1 MERLF
6 QVLDELDDLIEV
18 LRYRFMA
25 YRSGR
30 PAAQSVRKSSPA
42 GAAVASP
49 AVAVSSPA
57 VAVALPARA
66 R

>member
-6 QVLDELDDLIEV
+6 QVLDELDDLIGV

-25 YRSGR
+25 YRSGQ
-30 PAAQSVRKSSPA
+30 PAARPVRKSSPA

-49 AVAVSSPA
+49 AIAVPSPA
-57 VAVALPARA
+57 AAVASPARIP
-66 R
+66 